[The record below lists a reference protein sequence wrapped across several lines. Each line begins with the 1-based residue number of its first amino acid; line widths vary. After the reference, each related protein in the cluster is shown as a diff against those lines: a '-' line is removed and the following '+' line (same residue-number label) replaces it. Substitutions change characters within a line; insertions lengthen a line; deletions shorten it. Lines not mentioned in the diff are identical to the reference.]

1 MNAYTVEK
9 YCEVDKA
16 WACVYRNGKGDLFSS
31 LKGAKAYLTRKARQK
46 HWSER
51 QTPPSYRI
59 KTFELTLV
67 RMELVKYD

>member
-9 YCEVDKA
+9 YCEVGKV

-31 LKGAKAYLTRKARQK
+31 LKGAKAYVTRNVKRI
-46 HWSER
+46 HWSGR

-59 KTFELTLV
+59 NTYTLELDST
-67 RMELVKYD
+67 ETI